1 MMHRK
6 IESEVIF
13 GDSISLDISTVF
25 SSGDAFLIFGQFLLV
40 FEGNFVKYRRL

>member
-13 GDSISLDISTVF
+13 GDSISLDVSTVF
-25 SSGDAFLIFGQFLLV
+25 SFGDAFPTSGQLSSGV
-40 FEGNFVKYRRL
+40 RREFC